1 MAFLEEYDALTPD
14 DAQARNNL
22 GSALASQGN
31 YDEAIRQFQEA
42 VRINPNHA
50 DARNNLALALA
61 KKGLRD

>member
-1 MAFLEEYDALTPD
+1 MVAGVLIEKITG
-14 DAQARNNL
+14 RT
-22 GSALASQGN
+22 